1 MDININVSGAITL
14 TADKLLLAALSGAK
28 TPQELIPLPQT
39 VAEQAARAQ
48 VVPTPAPAAVPAP
61 VQQYQPAAPVNP
73 TPAPQQAMPVVP
85 VAAAPIAPTPPN
97 APTMA
102 PPAVPASA
110 YPAPTVTPVSPVP
123 VQVAPVAGAP
133 AYQIDDLARGAAQLM
148 DAGKQQGCLALLSQ
162 FGVQSLGQL
171 TPDKFGAFA
180 TALRQM
186 GAKL

>member
-1 MDININVSGAITL
+1 MDININVGGTITL
-14 TADKLLLAALSGAK
+14 TADKLLLIALSGGK
-28 TPQELIPLPQT
+28 IQQEVIPLPQT
-39 VAEQAARAQ
+39 VAEQSARTQ
-48 VVPTPAPAAVPAP
+48 VVPAP
-61 VQQYQPAAPVNP
+61 VPQQYQPAAPVNP
-73 TPAPQQAMPVVP
+73 TPVPQQAAPVMP
-85 VAAAPIAPTPPN
+85 VAAAPIAPSPTN

-110 YPAPTVTPVSPVP
+110 YPAPTATPVSPAL
-123 VQVAPVAGAP
+123 VQAAPVAGAP

-148 DAGKQQGCLALLSQ
+148 DAGKQQECLALLSQ

-171 TPDKFGAFA
+171 SPDNFGVFA